1 MTSRGFIAAGDFGAV
16 DVFEREAEQ
25 YERTC
30 RVPLPGDIDAI
41 RTMAISGTEASLMLQ
56 TRTNA
61 SYKLNL
67 SDLQVKQLAD
77 VKLYPVMPAYHHGA
91 ITGLD
96 VCTRKPLLVSC
107 AADGSVRLWNYL
119 TGECELCRYFPED
132 AYCVAM
138 HPSGLFVLVGFGDK
152 LRLMNVLLDEFR
164 VFKEFG
170 IRGCRE
176 ASFANGGH
184 LFAAAHGN
192 IIQIYNTWTTE
203 NVYILKGHNSKVRS
217 LHWTPDDMLLVS
229 SGSDGAVY
237 SWNVLESKRESEYI
251 LKNCSFTSAVCSSD
265 GKSLYA
271 VGNDRLLKEITDSA
285 VSVQIESADA
295 MTQVAISHS
304 GRMLFAGTTRGTVR
318 AVRFPLSADSA
329 GYHTHQ
335 AHARGAVT
343 RLRVSATDAHL
354 FSAGEDGCIYMYKL
368 TDRHGA
374 SAAVVAAQDAAAR
387 VGFTTGMGPQ
397 SLVHGSGGGGMG
409 YSDEILITKSE
420 LEDMTAAM
428 AEMGRSLEE
437 RKLEHE
443 YQLRLKDMTLT
454 ERLKELREKFT
465 QEIEALKIGSSVLR
479 NEKEKEESKQEEE
492 ISALKMRHMNE
503 LHERE
508 AKYNQQLMH
517 EYEKY
522 QALQSRVANQQ
533 DQWQKA
539 MREFDAGTHRAMTA
553 VQKDAEDKMS
563 VKQAEKSK
571 IIAQLHTQRRECD
584 EMARQNSQDIDT
596 EITLIQNRYEKKLR
610 SERDEGARLKGENG
624 IMRKKFNT
632 LTKEIEDN
640 KSEIAR
646 LREDERK
653 LRSVIAML
661 DKEIVTFKKEMSD
674 RDELIQDKERRVYEL
689 KKKNQE
695 LEKFKFVLDFRIKE
709 LKEQVEPRETQ
720 IAVMTE
726 QISAI
731 DSDLA
736 EQHALTQER
745 QAQISALATRLAQ
758 MQERLAAAVAR
769 VRACVRV
776 LRGLR
781 VDVEDSVQY
790 IQDPPVLRK
799 CLKAMFAKYCARD
812 AAATLVRGAEVER
825 EVRDEYSR
833 QTASLAEGIAG
844 LRHAIAKSTDAYRAD
859 GIASMIQE
867 ERALKQL
874 KVNKK
879 KDAVTAPKK
888 DPLPNLPTIASARV

>member
-271 VGNDRLLKEITDSA
+271 VGNDRLLKVILGDLLDKRVMFNHIA
-285 VSVQIESADA
+285 GNHGLGRVGAD
-295 MTQVAISHS
+295 
-304 GRMLFAGTTRGTVR
+304 
-318 AVRFPLSADSA
+318 
-329 GYHTHQ
+329 
-335 AHARGAVT
+335 
-343 RLRVSATDAHL
+343 RVSRCDDANAHL